1 LSHFGRRALD
11 SILFDMVERNLT
23 IGLGISHISRAA
35 TLQSDKQVYQTS
47 LAFIGY
53 CNPLPGKLDKSER
66 L

>member
-1 LSHFGRRALD
+1 
-11 SILFDMVERNLT
+11 MVCRNLT
-23 IGLGISHISRAA
+23 IGFGISHINRGA

-53 CNPLPGKLDKSER
+53 CNALLGKLDKGER

>member
-1 LSHFGRRALD
+1 
-11 SILFDMVERNLT
+11 MVERNLM
-23 IGLGISHISRAA
+23 IGFGISHISRAA

-53 CNPLPGKLDKSER
+53 CNPLPGKLVKSER